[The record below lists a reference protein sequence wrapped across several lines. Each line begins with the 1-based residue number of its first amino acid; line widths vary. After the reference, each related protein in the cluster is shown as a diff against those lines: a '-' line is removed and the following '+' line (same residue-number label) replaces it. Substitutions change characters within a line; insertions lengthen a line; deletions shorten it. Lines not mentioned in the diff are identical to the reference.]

1 MRSGLRIRPTWIE
14 RAFAFAGGCRTTYRI
29 AESTAAA
36 AASFA
41 ACSQLLLPPICG
53 CCSPM
58 YRSRN
63 VAASSATGWMGRR
76 SEGLATMSREGGAD
90 GRSQQE
96 ENWTGGGASAE
107 RSVAAQITRR
117 SRGRRVQSKVER
129 SQGAVHCHPTAQ
141 STWHV
146 PTRRWPVGWRG
157 LVQLLL

>member
-1 MRSGLRIRPTWIE
+1 MWYGFTMNTVGLSPTTTTHARHRMRSGLRIRPTWIE

-117 SRGRRVQSKVER
+117 SREADVYKVR
-129 SQGAVHCHPTAQ
+129 
-141 STWHV
+141 
-146 PTRRWPVGWRG
+146 
-157 LVQLLL
+157 